1 MGTMVI
7 ATTWARI
14 VTFKSWFNSTKI
26 IYLSHTKLNKLRV
39 NLLTRHSMPSAM
51 VNEYDF
57 QAIGSIILLI
67 GFLLKLPLHFV
78 AQLNGIKLTLLTK
91 EIGVCQSSEDWSV
104 LLLLHNINIMP
115 RL

>member
-26 IYLSHTKLNKLRV
+26 IYLSQTKLNK
-39 NLLTRHSMPSAM
+39 LLTRHSMPSAM

-57 QAIGSIILLI
+57 KAIGSIILLI

-78 AQLNGIKLTLLTK
+78 AQLI
-91 EIGVCQSSEDWSV
+91 D
-104 LLLLHNINIMP
+104 
-115 RL
+115 